1 MDVCITG
8 DTPQEHFDN
17 LLEFIYRLYVCGL
30 KANIK
35 KCKFYE
41 DEVKFLGKI
50 VDSQGVRLD
59 PATTE
64 AIVNM
69 PEPEDKSKLRS
80 FLGHMSYIGKHC
92 PDMRKARSSLD
103 ELLRPDEKFV
113 WNHKHRK
120 AFERCKNLAGNSAR
134 LTHFDASKPIVLTTD
149 ASPFGIG
156 ACLSHKVTDEK
167 GRVRLQPVAYA
178 SASLKPSE
186 KAYAQIDREGLAV
199 YWAMNY
205 FRQYLWC
212 NEFELHR
219 LQRVGE
225 DIWTKE

>member
-1 MDVCITG
+1 M
-8 DTPQEHFDN
+8 
-17 LLEFIYRLYVCGL
+17 

-50 VDSQGVRLD
+50 VDSEGVRLD

-64 AIVNM
+64 AIVKM
-69 PEPEDKSKLRS
+69 PEPDDKSKLRS

-103 ELLRPDEKFV
+103 ELLKPDEKFV

-120 AFERCKNLAGNSAR
+120 SFEKCKNLAGNSAR

-149 ASPFGIG
+149 ASPLNIG
-156 ACLSHKVTDEK
+156 ACLSHKVIDEK

-178 SASLKPSE
+178 SASLK
-186 KAYAQIDREGLAV
+186 KHML
-199 YWAMNY
+199 
-205 FRQYLWC
+205 
-212 NEFELHR
+212 
-219 LQRVGE
+219 
-225 DIWTKE
+225 K